1 MDNNAARFNCDELL
15 EEFERDVK
23 ADGQIQLN
31 REGRGESLLGVSYT
45 FNEETGEV
53 TANQA
58 PYIEKVG
65 SKWGLSANSHGVK
78 LPLKP
83 GDAEKIMSLPI
94 PSIPNQAVVS
104 SYAKLCGELMFVGL
118 NTMPTIIYSIHL
130 LTRFMTNAT
139 KSHLDYA
146 KTVLRYVYSNRHRS
160 ITYCA
165 SRSTTLAP
173 GQLGAYADSS
183 WADVIPARK
192 STYSYVLMLNN
203 AAVSWRSALSTTIAT
218 STAAAELIALCS
230 CAQEVAWAR
239 KFLSEIG
246 FPQLAPTTI
255 FEDNA
260 AAKAIAEQS
269 NFKGKNKH
277 YELRWQFICEFIE
290 RGIIRIEKIPRR
302 LQLADLG
309 TGPRPYPDF
318 LRLSS
323 SIYGED
329 FSSEVQP

>member
-1 MDNNAARFNCDELL
+1 
-15 EEFERDVK
+15 
-23 ADGQIQLN
+23 
-31 REGRGESLLGVSYT
+31 
-45 FNEETGEV
+45 
-53 TANQA
+53 
-58 PYIEKVG
+58 
-65 SKWGLSANSHGVK
+65 
-78 LPLKP
+78 
-83 GDAEKIMSLPI
+83 
-94 PSIPNQAVVS
+94 
-104 SYAKLCGELMFVGL
+104 MFVGI
-118 NTMPTIIYSIHL
+118 NAMPAIIYSIHL
-130 LTRFMTNAT
+130 LARFMTNAT
-139 KSHLDYA
+139 KSHLTYA

-160 ITYCA
+160 LKYCA

-183 WADVIPARK
+183 WAVVIPASK
-192 STYSYVLMLNN
+192 SAYSYVLMLNN

-218 STAAAELIALCS
+218 STAAAELLVLCS

-239 KFLSEIG
+239 KFLSELG

-277 YELRWQFICEFIE
+277 FEMRWQFICEFLE
-290 RGIIRIEKIPRR
+290 RGIIRIEKIPHR

-309 TGPRPYPDF
+309 TGSRPHPDF

-323 SIYGED
+323 SIYGEE
-329 FSSEVQP
+329 SSQDVQP

>member
-1 MDNNAARFNCDELL
+1 VESSIELYRL
-15 EEFERDVK
+15 
-23 ADGQIQLN
+23 
-31 REGRGESLLGVSYT
+31 
-45 FNEETGEV
+45 
-53 TANQA
+53 
-58 PYIEKVG
+58 
-65 SKWGLSANSHGVK
+65 
-78 LPLKP
+78 
-83 GDAEKIMSLPI
+83 
-94 PSIPNQAVVS
+94 
-104 SYAKLCGELMFVGL
+104 YAKLCGELMFVGI

-130 LTRFMTNAT
+130 LAQFMTNAT

-160 ITYCA
+160 LKYCA

-192 STYSYVLMLNN
+192 SPYSYVLMLNN

-239 KFLSEIG
+239 KFLSELG

-277 YELRWQFICEFIE
+277 FEKRW
-290 RGIIRIEKIPRR
+290 
-302 LQLADLG
+302 
-309 TGPRPYPDF
+309 
-318 LRLSS
+318 
-323 SIYGED
+323 
-329 FSSEVQP
+329 